1 MRLSHHRA
9 PIQSTSGA
17 DTRCRCRRETNACFA
32 QCVGAP
38 LSMHGSMFGLRTIDF
53 GRIEQLVG
61 IDERQSRPTLACI
74 DLAIKA
80 GTTAGV
86 AGPARL
92 LDPDPDGVLIS
103 IHPHVDDPRR
113 RTFSPT

>member
-17 DTRCRCRRETNACFA
+17 DTRRRCRRETNACFA
-32 QCVGAP
+32 QRVEAP

-61 IDERQSRPTLACI
+61 VHERQSRPALACI
-74 DLAIKA
+74 DLAVEA
-80 GTTAGV
+80 RTTTGV
-86 AGPARL
+86 ARRVRL
-92 LDPDPDGVLIS
+92 LDPDPDGVLIA
-103 IHPHVDDPRR
+103 IHPHLDDSLRVA
-113 RTFSPT
+113 